1 MSSKDK
7 CTFEVIR
14 RDGASFYS
22 IPKTYLIVNEDTY
35 LLSKQ
40 VGKYLLDNKPELVK
54 LTYTQLLER
63 VDEISISF
71 AYAKL
76 LKYLR
81 SRDYTSFQLKS
92 KLETLGYSDE
102 VVDKVIDKASL
113 QGLVNDAK
121 FCERF
126 INLKKDSGWGPYK
139 IEASLNQKGINSQ
152 DINGW
157 PDKYFEETNEINRA
171 IQILSKKS
179 IPARNTNTRLTR
191 FLLNRGFDSRI
202 AKKAVKT
209 HLENNESKR

>member
-40 VGKYLLDNKPELVK
+40 VGKYLLDNKPELEE
-54 LTYTQLLER
+54 LSYSQLLER
-63 VDEISISF
+63 VDEISITF
-71 AYAKL
+71 AYTKL

-81 SRDYTSFQLKS
+81 SRDYTSFQLRS
-92 KLETLGYSDE
+92 KLETLGYSE
-102 VVDKVIDKASL
+102 VVVDKVIAKASDE
-113 QGLVNDAK
+113 GFVDDAK
-121 FCERF
+121 FCEKF

-139 IEASLNQKGINSQ
+139 IEMSLNQKGINTQ
-152 DINGW
+152 DIDGW
-157 PDKYFEETNEINRA
+157 PDKYFEEESELNRA
-171 IQILSKKS
+171 IQILSRKS
-179 IPARNTNTRLTR
+179 TPARNANTRLLR

-209 HLENNESKR
+209 HLKNNESKH